1 MDGRYIIVFIAL
13 AVLLL
18 LVSAPY
24 CDTLREGIDGCPTD
38 VVQMAAANQQAVEDN
53 REQTKRLREEVD
65 AINPMELKARMDMM
79 ETETEQMKKLVTD
92 FVSEQTAGTDVNDS
106 EDQAVDKLM
115 ADADNTDF

>member
-1 MDGRYIIVFIAL
+1 MNGRYIIVFIAL

-24 CDTLREGIDGCPTD
+24 SSTLREVIDGCPTD

-65 AINPMELKARMDMM
+65 AINPMELKARMEMM